1 MASPPA
7 IVRLPQ
13 RAPVIISM
21 PEPPAGSGGDAAAAA
36 PTVTFFEETEVAQDA
51 EAKAVRMALLE
62 VIRVRGD
69 TSTYTQELLST
80 LRKSRLSQSLGTS
93 FGGVSLVPTAVD
105 FGHLEPVRVGAPAA
119 AAVVRSVQI
128 TNSLRRSVNVVV
140 AVPPIGSNI
149 LQYAVR
155 LGTDAAQAERVIV
168 IQDGSWLLPPNQTVS
183 INVEAYVGL
192 KTGAKSNS
200 MGRDS
205 VTRLTCAMRVDGGRA
220 PCAERPGPSTALTGS
235 GSSSAWTTPTPSV
248 G

>member
-1 MASPPA
+1 
-7 IVRLPQ
+7 
-13 RAPVIISM
+13 M
-21 PEPPAGSGGDAAAAA
+21 PEPPAGSGGDAGAAA

-93 FGGVSLVPTAVD
+93 FGGVLLVPTAVD
-105 FGHLEPVRVGAPAA
+105 FGHLEPVRVGAPPA

-168 IQDGSWLLPPNQTVS
+168 IQDGSWLLPPHQTVS
-183 INVEAYVGL
+183 ISVEAYVGL
-192 KTGAKSNS
+192 KTVAKSSS
-200 MGRDS
+200 MGR
-205 VTRLTCAMRVDGGRA
+205 G
-220 PCAERPGPSTALTGS
+220 
-235 GSSSAWTTPTPSV
+235 
-248 G
+248 